1 MANSG
6 ELEIPPKLKAVRPY
20 LLLARDHDKRD
31 PVVAFF
37 CRHYAMETAL
47 ALDKQDKSPDN
58 KIFLSGLMDRL
69 EKSKEDLRSDEIL
82 SNELA
87 SQAHVETCA
96 SKIFVYADNEDR
108 AGRFHKAML
117 KSFYKSG
124 LLFDV
129 MQTFGELSEDLQ
141 KTRKYAKWKVTY
153 ITGCQKR
160 GETPH
165 AGPLDEEGEEG
176 AMAPGNISFPVPP
189 AGSSGASSFPPP
201 AARQPPPGPSTQQ
214 PDPAYPPVNQN
225 LIPPGMHAPPTTP
238 EQPGMYQGGIPGPQ
252 PTPPSI
258 DGQTSNK
265 GYPKLST
272 DDFTKAQKYCKYAG
286 SSLQY
291 DDIPTA
297 VDYLEKALR
306 LLKTGKE

>member
-1 MANSG
+1 MADSD
-6 ELEIPPKLKAVRPY
+6 ELEIPVKLKAIRPY
-20 LLLARDHDKRD
+20 VLLARDHDKRD
-31 PVVAFF
+31 PLVAYF
-37 CRHYAMETAL
+37 CRRYAMETAL
-47 ALDKQDKSPDN
+47 ALDKQDKSPEHRA
-58 KIFLSGLMDRL
+58 FLFSLMDRL
-69 EKSKEDLRSDEIL
+69 EKSKQELTPNEIL

-87 SQAHVETCA
+87 SQAHVENC
-96 SKIFVYADNEDR
+96 SLKIFVYADNEDR
-108 AGRFHKAML
+108 AGRFHKAMV

-129 MQTFGELSEDLQ
+129 MQTFGELSDELQ
-141 KTRKYAKWKVTY
+141 QTKKYAKWKVTH
-153 ITGCQKR
+153 ITSCQKR

-176 AMAPGNISFPVPP
+176 AMAPGNLSFPVPP
-189 AGSSGASSFPPP
+189 GVPSGASSFPPP
-201 AARQPPPGPSTQQ
+201 DPSSQQ
-214 PDPAYPPVNQN
+214 PGPAYPPVNPN

-238 EQPGMYQGGIPGPQ
+238 EQPGTFQGGIPGPQ
-252 PTPPSI
+252 PTPPSVG
-258 DGQTSNK
+258 GQNSNT
-265 GYPKLST
+265 GFPKLST
-272 DDFTKAQKYCKYAG
+272 DDFGKAQKYCKYAG